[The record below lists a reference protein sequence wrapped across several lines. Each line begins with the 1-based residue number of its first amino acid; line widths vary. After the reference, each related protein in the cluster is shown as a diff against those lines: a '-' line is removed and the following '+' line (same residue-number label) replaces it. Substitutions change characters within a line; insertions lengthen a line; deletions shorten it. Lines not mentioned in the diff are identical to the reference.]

1 MPKSDDSLISLS
13 IGTPWHTSETTPLTS
28 HPFISFYS
36 LVDRWKKEV
45 REWGIKGSRN
55 RQQAIAS
62 QLPNLSIILFIIKA
76 LACPFGKIGSMV
88 GTFSGGIEGFWKNW
102 MIWWEHF
109 LCRFGGKN
117 DASNVRDFRPIS
129 LARSV
134 YIKSC
139 LGYWQTIEGF

>member
-1 MPKSDDSLISLS
+1 MDK
-13 IGTPWHTSETTPLTS
+13 
-28 HPFISFYS
+28 
-36 LVDRWKKEV
+36 WKKEV

-62 QLPNLSIILFIIKA
+62 QTPNLSIILFIIKA

-88 GTFSGGIEGFWKNW
+88 GTFSSGIEGFWKNW

-117 DASNVRDFRPIS
+117 DASNVRDFRHIS

-139 LGYWQTIEGF
+139 LGIGKP